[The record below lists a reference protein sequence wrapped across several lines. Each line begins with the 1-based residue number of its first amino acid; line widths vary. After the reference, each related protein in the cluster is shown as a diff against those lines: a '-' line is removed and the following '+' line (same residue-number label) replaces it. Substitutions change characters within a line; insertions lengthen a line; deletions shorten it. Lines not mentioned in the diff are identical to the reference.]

1 MKPDTGPE
9 VINETDKWLIF
20 TTGNRTK
27 IPHQVGIKRLSNVR
41 FKQHMDLSKGIE
53 ERVAERKR
61 KARAENRR
69 LDGKYTM
76 GSIFREQ
83 IIFGIAAHMSVD

>member
-1 MKPDTGPE
+1 MESPDAWEYIDEDKIAAEEALKPEYVKPDTGPE

-41 FKQHMDLSKGIE
+41 FKQHMDLSKGC
-53 ERVAERKR
+53 
-61 KARAENRR
+61 
-69 LDGKYTM
+69 LLYT
-76 GSIFREQ
+76 SPSPRD
-83 IIFGIAAHMSVD
+83 S